1 MTVRKLWLLVLL
13 LVAVFSIIINSFILS
28 SLTDRYFS
36 DYRAQEY
43 ENHIT
48 EILDYSK
55 SALLADKLS
64 VEQMAVELETHL
76 DDPIIHIKLYDAA
89 GKLLVDVSEEDHIM
103 MGRNMRGM
111 MSPRYDAAD
120 SEVDDFQV
128 TDGGAVIGQINITR
142 YSSLDDSVVAYEFK
156 SSLLTNSLYSIAIV
170 LILAVF
176 TGIFISRKMSIDLT
190 NTARMAN
197 NISMGED
204 TKDTSSNI
212 NEIRT
217 IQQSLLSLDNKLKLK
232 NKSRKVLIDELVH
245 QTRTP
250 LTVLKTHLEGFS
262 DNIIEITPEE
272 IKVCEAQIEN
282 ITAIISNMSNMI
294 DAQKDFDAINI
305 EEFEISALLR
315 QIVNGLKAQFKNK
328 GISLEYNADGKVTLN
343 TDKYKLSQALYNI
356 ITNAYKFT
364 NEDGRVTLSYK
375 DADGSLEIK
384 ITDNGIGIGEEKL
397 GKIFDAYYRGDKTDK
412 GDGLGLF
419 LAKESIGKIYGTISV
434 SSELGRGSEF
444 TISIPKDITDTLS

>member
-1 MTVRKLWLLVLL
+1 M
-13 LVAVFSIIINSFILS
+13 
-28 SLTDRYFS
+28 
-36 DYRAQEY
+36 
-43 ENHIT
+43 
-48 EILDYSK
+48 
-55 SALLADKLS
+55 
-64 VEQMAVELETHL
+64 
-76 DDPIIHIKLYDAA
+76 
-89 GKLLVDVSEEDHIM
+89 
-103 MGRNMRGM
+103 
-111 MSPRYDAAD
+111 
-120 SEVDDFQV
+120 
-128 TDGGAVIGQINITR
+128 
-142 YSSLDDSVVAYEFK
+142 
-156 SSLLTNSLYSIAIV
+156 
-170 LILAVF
+170 
-176 TGIFISRKMSIDLT
+176 
-190 NTARMAN
+190 
-197 NISMGED
+197 
-204 TKDTSSNI
+204 
-212 NEIRT
+212 
-217 IQQSLLSLDNKLKLK
+217 SLDNKLKLK

-262 DNIIEITPEE
+262 DNIIEMTPEE

-384 ITDNGIGIGEEKL
+384 ITDNGIGIGKEKV
-397 GKIFDAYYRGDKTDK
+397 GKIFDAYYRGDTADK

-419 LAKESIGKIYGTISV
+419 LAKESIVKIHGTISV
-434 SSELGRGSEF
+434 SSELGSGSEF
-444 TISIPKDITDTLS
+444 TISIPKDITDIVS